1 MNLEICNVS
10 TNLAYQRLLL
20 VFNSLLWN
28 ENKFRIKKTQNYFKM
43 VYFIKKKH
51 ADEIMITNI

>member
-43 VYFIKKKH
+43 VCFIKKKH